1 MCPSVWQSN
10 KALLF
15 CFIPNSDS
23 KTQQTFSNNSGDHK
37 GTALEAVL
45 GQGFLEAR
53 LPGTLAGKGQ
63 VPGQTLVRH
72 PSSWNTEAGL
82 ASGRGTVQ
90 QLPGPFCL
98 TDSCLLLLPGPSWT
112 SYSEK
117 SFSMILGKEKRW
129 HPTSLHCCR
138 NLGKAL
144 GVHPRLLLS
153 GERSAPV
160 WGFFCFRNPE
170 CKVQLGLRSCAKWD
184 TEAATLSFR
193 CLLFLA

>member
-1 MCPSVWQSN
+1 MCPYVWQSN
-10 KALLF
+10 NALLF

-23 KTQQTFSNNSGDHK
+23 KTQQTFSNNSGGHK
-37 GTALEAVL
+37 GTALEAVP

-98 TDSCLLLLPGPSWT
+98 TDSGLLLLPGPSWT

-117 SFSMILGKEKRW
+117 SFSMILGKEEKMASDV
-129 HPTSLHCCR
+129 T
-138 NLGKAL
+138 
-144 GVHPRLLLS
+144 
-153 GERSAPV
+153 APV
-160 WGFFCFRNPE
+160 QESG
-170 CKVQLGLRSCAKWD
+170 
-184 TEAATLSFR
+184 
-193 CLLFLA
+193 